1 MLVGKPE
8 EVDHSESPDDDRIL
22 LTLKSRMVQYVPTM
36 NISHSAFCIYGF
48 FKLLG
53 LNCDYFLNS
62 IIWLIFLMV
71 NCGVLFEVRTEFFN
85 II

>member
-1 MLVGKPE
+1 
-8 EVDHSESPDDDRIL
+8 
-22 LTLKSRMVQYVPTM
+22 MVQYVPATL

-62 IIWLIFLMV
+62 INWLIFLMV
-71 NCGVLFEVRTEFFN
+71 NCVLFEVRTEFFN